1 MEGVMDNKKLAQVV
15 LLFHHQQSAGA
26 FPGGQ
31 LVLMGGGKTLLN
43 EAIGVARGFRPS
55 EPQPPI
61 PVQPSTPF
69 PALSAGK
76 PLAAIAIALLE
87 DRGLLDVHA
96 PIAQLFPEFARH
108 GKEHITTLDVLTHRS
123 GLLMPDFVRQPH
135 LWGDRAAV
143 QQAMIAAKPT
153 YPRGT
158 PAYHPYEYGWLL
170 SEIVHRVDGRPLP
183 TFFHEEI
190 ALPLHLPDLR
200 FGLGERDP
208 GSVAFSYWLGKAQVN
223 VAGINVA
230 ENFEQQNSAL
240 YLDAQN
246 PATSLVC
253 SAASL
258 AAFYDWLLHGDKS
271 PAGPVP
277 LQENTLRK
285 YTTRQVRGYDRSL
298 RTPISLGRGFV
309 VGAILPSTFGW
320 WNTVG
325 CFGHAGGFSSLAFG
339 DYRTGIAAAIVTNGN
354 RGMNDVMR
362 RFLPLA
368 GKMRQASLVP

>member
-1 MEGVMDNKKLAQVV
+1 MNIVKLDQVV
-15 LLFHHQQSAGA
+15 QLFRRQQASGA

-31 LVLMGGGKTLLN
+31 LVLMQGGKTLLN
-43 EAIGVARGFRPS
+43 EAVGLARGFRFS

-61 PVQPSTPF
+61 PSQPATPF
-69 PALSAGK
+69 PVLSAGK
-76 PLAAIAIALLE
+76 PLAAIVIALLE

-96 PIAQLFPEFARH
+96 PVAQVFPEFARH
-108 GKEHITTLDVLTHRS
+108 GKEQITTMDVLTHRS

-135 LWGDRAAV
+135 LWGDRDAV
-143 QQAMIAAKPT
+143 RQALIDAVPV

-158 PAYHPYEYGWLL
+158 QAYHPYEYGWIL
-170 SEIVHRVDGRPLP
+170 SEIVQRIDGRTLP

-200 FGLGERDP
+200 FGLGDRDP
-208 GSVAFSYWLGKAQVN
+208 QSVGFIYWLGKAKVI

-253 SAASL
+253 NAGSL

-277 LQENTLRK
+277 LQQSTLRK
-285 YTTRQVRGYDRSL
+285 YTTRQVGGYDRSL
-298 RTPISLGRGFV
+298 RTPISMGRGFV
-309 VGAILPSTFGW
+309 VGTIIPSTFGW

-325 CFGHAGGFSSLAFG
+325 CFGHAGGFCSLAFG

-354 RGMNDVMR
+354 RGMSDLLWHI
-362 RFLPLA
+362 LPLVQGLRA
-368 GKMRQASLVP
+368 AARP